1 MINTVCN
8 FLEKYN
14 IKNESVI
21 IAFSSGP
28 DSCAMARILN
38 ELKSDFNLEIVLAYF
53 NHMWRKEAV
62 LEEQFTADF
71 AKKFNMKYILGC
83 APKNASHTEETARDL
98 RYEFFGGS
106 IHHSIILVIIELIL
120 LIIGCIIVIAE
131 DSILGAVI
139 SLIQGY
145 IFGVVAIMVL
155 TFISAG
161 LFVSIIIL
169 IMMLIAAC
177 LMFS

>member
-1 MINTVCN
+1 MYWYFYLLLTTICFSPIIFWLLHIILFGISCITFHRPGRIF
-8 FLEKYN
+8 FL
-14 IKNESVI
+14 IPGAI
-21 IAFSSGP
+21 FCI
-28 DSCAMARILN
+28 
-38 ELKSDFNLEIVLAYF
+38 
-53 NHMWRKEAV
+53 H
-62 LEEQFTADF
+62 
-71 AKKFNMKYILGC
+71 
-83 APKNASHTEETARDL
+83 DL

-145 IFGVVAIMVL
+145 IFGVIAIMVL